1 METNEIIIASG
12 QIGIS
17 IILGGMAL
25 MYSHRV
31 YKIEK
36 NRDDQVN
43 KDRLAGLILELVK
56 ENQEYF
62 MKRLELKDKVVNF
75 IGGSLYLN
83 EIWNLLNSEDFE
95 PHSVNFKSQLEVK
108 FNEVNTQKYETIG
121 VKEHDAAQEF
131 LSFHTLHVKKLVIF
145 CQKILL
151 YYNSDE
157 IKTLTRN
164 LLVTM
169 SNGSNSNIKY
179 NSPEQIFYYYVVAGK
194 TILATDE
201 LIEELTKLLPQDS

>member
-1 METNEIIIASG
+1 METSEIIIASG

-43 KDRLAGLILELVK
+43 KDRLAGLILELEK

-75 IGGSLYLN
+75 VGGSIYSN
-83 EIWNLLNSEDFE
+83 EIWNLLDSEDFE
-95 PHSVNFKSQLEVK
+95 PHSANFKSQLESK
-108 FNEVNTQKYETIG
+108 FNEVNTQKYKTIG

-131 LSFHTLHVKKLVIF
+131 LNFHTLHVKKLIIF

-151 YYNSDE
+151 YYKSEE
-157 IKTLTRN
+157 IKALTRN
-164 LLVTM
+164 LLITM
-169 SNGSNSNIKY
+169 ANKNNPNIEY
-179 NSPEQIFYYYVVAGK
+179 NSPEQIFYYYIVTGK
-194 TILATDE
+194 TVLTTE
-201 LIEELTKLLPQDS
+201 NLIEELTKLLPQES